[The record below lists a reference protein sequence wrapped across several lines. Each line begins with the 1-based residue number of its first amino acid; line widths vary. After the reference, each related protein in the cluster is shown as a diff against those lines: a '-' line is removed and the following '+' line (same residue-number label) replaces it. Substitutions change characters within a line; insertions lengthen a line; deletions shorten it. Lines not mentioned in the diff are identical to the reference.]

1 LSIIILNNLVIDKE
15 KIMDQLKILRIN
27 ELSKKSKG
35 IGLTA
40 EEKQE
45 QQELRQEYIKAF
57 RSDLKLTLDSVKF
70 KDKN

>member
-1 LSIIILNNLVIDKE
+1 
-15 KIMDQLKILRIN
+15 MDQLKILRIN